1 MPRIN
6 SNITVKQITILVAT
20 LFSAL
25 MVNAQQGAGQG
36 KISGRIVDSN
46 TGKSIDHASIGL
58 LNQDNKEIN
67 GTTSNEKGEF
77 SIDHV
82 ASGTYKVAVFYAGY
96 KNKTTADIQLGEN
109 SANVSLGDIQLTNG
123 ETAIEGVTV
132 VGKKAVIENKVDKIV
147 FNAAND
153 VTSQNGAAIDVLR
166 KVPQV
171 TVDADGNVELQG
183 NANIRF
189 LINGKPSSIFGNSL
203 ADALASIPASQIKSI
218 EVVSS
223 PGAKYDAQGTGGIIN
238 IVLKDNKVRG
248 INGSINATGGT
259 LFETGYL
266 NLNYKNN
273 NFSMNAFFSGNAQLK
288 AKTPFSQDR
297 TSRDA
302 SSNTSTHLLQDGYT
316 EFERHGYRTGLGFDW
331 SLNKMSSL
339 SGSLSFNSFSNKS
352 TGLINQQQ
360 YITDYNTSAV
370 SSIIGSRTSDN
381 QSSVRSIDGS
391 LSFRKTFAKE
401 GQELTADY
409 IFSYG
414 SPKSSYFQT
423 QSLSGAASP
432 YNGISGSNPG
442 TDNSHNISVD
452 YVHPLNDNI
461 TFEMG
466 LKTVQQHI
474 TNATDV
480 HVLNTSSG
488 QYETDPL
495 QSYHLNYDMGVYA
508 AYFSSKLKVWNWLDV
523 RAGLRYEY
531 TTLKIDFPN
540 TDIPSYG
547 LLVPSLILSH
557 KFDSGETVKLS
568 YTRRLE
574 RPEYTELNPFLN
586 FSDPHNITTGNPAL
600 KPEIG
605 DNMEIGYTKNFTNGG
620 NISLSL
626 VERINSQ
633 DLKQITTFYP
643 TFTANGTEYTNV
655 SVTARDNIGKEYNSG
670 GIVSLSLPFFQNK
683 LNLRSN
689 IMVFHRY
696 IVSQIYVGNLDM
708 GMRYRANLNLNYQ
721 FPKNFVLEVF
731 GNYNSA
737 AKNIQGKNPQSIT
750 YTFAGRKEFWNKKAS
765 LGFTITNPFNKYI
778 KQVTTVSTGD
788 YDSYSVRELPYRSF
802 GISFSYKFGKM
813 DFKKEKDISNEYL
826 NGPGSGS

>member
-1 MPRIN
+1 M
-6 SNITVKQITILVAT
+6 KQLSILWGL
-20 LFSAL
+20 LFSVW
-25 MVNAQQGAGQG
+25 MVNAQQGYGQG

-46 TGKSIDHASIGL
+46 TGNAIGNASIGL
-58 LNQDNKEIN
+58 LNQDNKEVN

-77 SIDHV
+77 SLDHIS
-82 ASGTYKVAVFYAGY
+82 SGSYKVAVFYAGY
-96 KNKTTADIQLGEN
+96 KNKTTSDIQVSNNTVDITLGN
-109 SANVSLGDIQLTNG
+109 IQLVNG
-123 ETAIEGVTV
+123 ETALEGVTI
-132 VGKKAVIENKVDKIV
+132 VGKKSVIENKVDKIV

-183 NANIRF
+183 NSNIRF

-218 EVVSS
+218 EVISS

-248 INGSINATGGT
+248 INGSVNATAGT
-259 LFETGYL
+259 LFETGSL

-273 NFSMNAFFSGNAQLK
+273 SFSMNAFFSGNAQLK
-288 AKTPFSQDR
+288 PKSPFFQDR
-297 TSRDA
+297 TSRDVA
-302 SSNTSTHLLQDGYT
+302 SNTSTHLLQDGYT
-316 EFERHGYRTGLGFDW
+316 DFERHGYRTGLGFDW
-331 SLNKMSSL
+331 SLSKSSAL
-339 SGSLSFNSFSNKS
+339 SGSLSFNSFSNTS

-360 YITDYNTSAV
+360 YITDHNTSNV
-370 SSIIGSRTSDN
+370 ESVIGYRTSDN
-381 QSSVRSIDGS
+381 QSSVRSVDGS
-391 LSFRKTFAKE
+391 LSFRKTFKKE

-409 IFSYG
+409 VFSYG
-414 SPKSSYFQT
+414 SPKTSYMQT
-423 QSLSGAASP
+423 QSLSGALFP

-442 TDNSHNISVD
+442 TDNSHNLSVD

-461 TFEMG
+461 VFEMG
-466 LKTVQQHI
+466 AKTVQQHI

-480 HVLNTSSG
+480 HILNTSSG
-488 QYETDPL
+488 QYDSDPL
-495 QSYHLNYDMGVYA
+495 QSYHLNYDMGIYA
-508 AYFSSKLKVWNWLDV
+508 AYFSSKLKLLNWLDV

-531 TTLKIDFPN
+531 TTLTIDFPN
-540 TDIPSYG
+540 TNIPSYG
-547 LLVPSLILSH
+547 LLVPSFIVSH
-557 KFDSGETVKLS
+557 KFDSGETLKLS
-568 YTRRLE
+568 YTRRVE

-586 FSDPHNITTGNPAL
+586 VSDPHNITTGNPAL

-605 DNMEIGYTKNFTNGG
+605 DNMELGYTKNFANGG

-643 TFTANGTEYTNV
+643 VFTANGTEYTNV

-670 GIVSLSLPFFQNK
+670 GIVSVSLPFFHNK

-689 IMVFHRY
+689 MMVFHRY

-708 GMRYRANLNLNYQ
+708 GMRYRVNLNLNYQ
-721 FPKNFVLEVF
+721 FPKNFILEVF

-750 YTFAGRKEFWNKKAS
+750 YTLAGRKEFWNKKAS
-765 LGFTITNPFNKYI
+765 LGFTITNPFNQYI
-778 KQVTTVSTGD
+778 RQVTTVNTGD
-788 YDSYSVRELPYRSF
+788 YNSYSVRDLPYRSF

-826 NGPGSGS
+826 NGPGTGG